1 MILYLRTTDDAEPAR
16 CVVRAKPHRARL
28 SHPPPALLHPPPSS
42 TPPPQDCDTQLQRA
56 LNYENFDAAGN
67 IRARRQK
74 VDEALAA
81 LQEGK
86 GQGGKSKQAEITDVA
101 AEGLRVRSELQKA
114 VEEER

>member
-1 MILYLRTTDDAEPAR
+1 MHPLQCSPPCYTHFTHPFHTTTTLTPPP
-16 CVVRAKPHRARL
+16 PHR
-28 SHPPPALLHPPPSS
+28 PPPPPP
-42 TPPPQDCDTQLQRA
+42 PPPQDCDTQLQRA
-56 LNYENFDAAGN
+56 LNYENFDAAAN

-86 GQGGKSKQAEITDVA
+86 GQGSKSRQAEMTDLA